1 VIRRD
6 FIKNTA
12 LAGSLAALP
21 LLVSSAN
28 AGTAGSSVAPAVF
41 GSRKVNFDFRTYRDT
56 VTACPVYSIT
66 PADGYYLHTFYD
78 ICPWSPSQRYFV
90 CTKFPFQDREPD
102 HQDEAQIC
110 VIDMK
115 DRTLTEV
122 YSTAAWGFQLGS
134 NVQWGSTDRHLYFN
148 DKVDGEGV
156 CVRLDLETGKAE
168 PLAGPMYHIAPD
180 ESAIVSFPLDLINE
194 TQAGYGYAVDPAK
207 VRKMKPG
214 AAENEG
220 IWRTDL
226 KTNKKTLLVSLAEAY
241 EVLPDSDKKRFKGGT
256 FFFFHSKF
264 NPQGTKILQVFRGVL
279 PDAGSE
285 FGIGGTGQF
294 KPSLITFNADGS
306 DIKLALPNEV
316 WGKGGHHPNWH
327 PDGERI
333 LMNLKLDYDW
343 IKFCSFRHDGS
354 DFRVLSESID
364 GSGHP
369 SFHKNG
375 RYIISDV
382 YPEEPFALASKEV
395 PIRLIDVEKQVEK
408 NLCYI
413 FTRGMPNA
421 NVLRIDPHVA
431 WSRDYSKVCFNASP
445 EGRRQIFVADVGELI
460 ET

>member
-1 VIRRD
+1 LLEKIVIRRD

-21 LLVSSAN
+21 LLASGTN

-56 VTACPVYSIT
+56 VSACPVYSIT
-66 PADGYYLHTFYD
+66 PDDGYYLHTFYD

-102 HQDEAQIC
+102 HRDEAQIC

-134 NVQWGSTDRHLYFN
+134 NVQWGGTDRHLYFN

-180 ESAIVSFPLDLINE
+180 ESAIVSFPLDLINQ
-194 TQAGYGYAVDPAK
+194 TQAGYGYAVDPARI
-207 VRKMKPG
+207 RKMKPG

-256 FFFFHSKF
+256 FYFFHSKF

-294 KPSLITFNADGS
+294 KPSLITFWHRPVQAVIDHVQCRWLG
-306 DIKLALPNEV
+306 DQTRLAQRGL
-316 WGKGGHHPNWH
+316 GQGGT
-327 PDGERI
+327 
-333 LMNLKLDYDW
+333 
-343 IKFCSFRHDGS
+343 
-354 DFRVLSESID
+354 
-364 GSGHP
+364 P
-369 SFHKNG
+369 SQ
-375 RYIISDV
+375 
-382 YPEEPFALASKEV
+382 LA
-395 PIRLIDVEKQVEK
+395 P
-408 NLCYI
+408 
-413 FTRGMPNA
+413 
-421 NVLRIDPHVA
+421 
-431 WSRDYSKVCFNASP
+431 
-445 EGRRQIFVADVGELI
+445 GRRADPDESEARLRLDQVLQFPPRWLGLQGAE
-460 ET
+460 

>member
-1 VIRRD
+1 
-6 FIKNTA
+6 
-12 LAGSLAALP
+12 
-21 LLVSSAN
+21 
-28 AGTAGSSVAPAVF
+28 
-41 GSRKVNFDFRTYRDT
+41 
-56 VTACPVYSIT
+56 
-66 PADGYYLHTFYD
+66 
-78 ICPWSPSQRYFV
+78 
-90 CTKFPFQDREPD
+90 
-102 HQDEAQIC
+102 
-110 VIDMK
+110 
-115 DRTLTEV
+115 
-122 YSTAAWGFQLGS
+122 
-134 NVQWGSTDRHLYFN
+134 VQWGGTDRCLYFN
-148 DKVDGEGV
+148 YEADGEGV
-156 CVRLDLETGKAE
+156 RVRLDLETGKSE
-168 PLAGPMYHIAPD
+168 PLAGPMYHVAPD
-180 ESAIVSFPLDLINE
+180 DSAIISFPLDLINE
-194 TQAGYGYAVDPAK
+194 TQAGYGYAVDPDRI
-207 VRKMKPG
+207 RKMKPG

-241 EVLPDSDKKRFKGGT
+241 EVLPDSDKKRLKGGT
-256 FFFFHSKF
+256 FYFFHSKF

-279 PDAGSE
+279 PNAGSE

-294 KPSLITFNADGS
+294 KPSLITFNSDGS
-306 DIKLALPNEV
+306 DVKLALPNEV

-375 RYIISDV
+375 RYIVSDV

-395 PIRLIDVEKQVEK
+395 PIRLIDVEQQVEK

-445 EGRRQIFVADVGELI
+445 EGRRQIFVADVDELI
-460 ET
+460 EA